1 MTMRRNLIIVLIFL
15 IFSNCIWSTD
25 VGNEGFNIYLEKK
38 SPDYFRFVDTS
49 ESVESPKEITT
60 EGITFSLPD
69 ESLVATAT
77 VSVKYN
83 IRSGSTLTLHRSAD
97 RQWGSTSGYMLVGE
111 DNINSGLNYDMSY
124 ASKGNGT
131 VTLKIP
137 EDLSPS
143 ERNSLID
150 LSAYDVEIY
159 SASPSSHN
167 SSEGIIEFTF
177 TMNPPQWD
185 DGETSYLSDV
195 YTGYL
200 TLSLTA
206 Q

>member
-1 MTMRRNLIIVLIFL
+1 MAFKRNLVVTIIIFL
-15 IFSNCIWSTD
+15 CISTNIWCVETNNFD
-25 VGNEGFNIYLEKK
+25 IYLKK
-38 SPDYFRFVDTS
+38 VSPDYFRFVSIS
-49 ESVESPKEITT
+49 ENVIREIGT
-60 EGITFSLPD
+60 EGITFSIPD
-69 ESLVATAT
+69 SNLESTAT
-77 VSVKYN
+77 VSVEYN
-83 IRSGSTLTLHRSAD
+83 IRSGSTLTLHRSSD

-124 ASKGNGT
+124 ASKGKGT

-137 EDLSPS
+137 EDLSPT

-159 SASPSSHN
+159 SASSRN
-167 SSEGIIEFTF
+167 SSEGIIDFTF
-177 TMNPPQWD
+177 TMKPPQWD

-206 Q
+206 QQAI